1 MVSAPKSQT
10 AHSLVAHPLL
20 LSPRAADLP
29 VSPLLAASLRGATVW
44 PQRTLV
50 ATPPPRLPLNPSL
63 LPHLL
68 PLLLLLRQ
76 RLFAVAMF
84 LLTFVVLAVVPLAVA
99 GESARPQLATRLP
112 ALILVPR
119 LLVAAT
125 KHLAAASVKTA
136 RLPPQLAVAGSPL
149 LAAVHP
155 PSVSPR
161 LAPLRPPVTR
171 AMAGTGPVPSGVV
184 GSRVCFH

>member
-1 MVSAPKSQT
+1 M
-10 AHSLVAHPLL
+10 AHPLL
-20 LSPRAADLP
+20 LLSPRTVDLP

-50 ATPPPRLPLNPSL
+50 ATLPPRLPLNPSL

-68 PLLLLLRQ
+68 LLLPLLLLLLLRQ
-76 RLFAVAMF
+76 RLFVVAMF

-99 GESARPQLATRLP
+99 GESVRPQLATRLP

-119 LLVAAT
+119 LLVAVT
-125 KHLAAASVKTA
+125 RHLAAASVKTA
-136 RLPPQLAVAGSPL
+136 RLPPPLVVAGSLL

-155 PSVSPR
+155 PIVSPR
-161 LAPLRPPVTR
+161 LVPLRLPVTR
-171 AMAGTGPVPSGVV
+171 TMAGTSPVPSGVV